1 MDNYAFARK
10 EGVRAKVR
18 LALFFL
24 LIQLIIKMQK
34 CTKIYGI
41 IDAYFQEKY
50 VTLQAVKHKKP
61 HRGSVRL

>member
-34 CTKIYGI
+34 STKIYDI
-41 IDAYFQEKY
+41 IDTFFPE
-50 VTLQAVKHKKP
+50 
-61 HRGSVRL
+61 

>member
-1 MDNYAFARK
+1 M
-10 EGVRAKVR
+10 R

-41 IDAYFQEKY
+41 IDAYFQEKC
-50 VTLQAVKHKKP
+50 VSLHAQLI
-61 HRGSVRL
+61 RIN